1 MTTTD
6 AGYRI
11 AEVARRSGF
20 TTATLRYYEEAGLM
34 PPAKRAPSG
43 YRVYDDRAID
53 RLRFIARAKQLG
65 CSLDE
70 ITDLVEA
77 WDTDRCGPVKHR
89 LRTLVAA
96 KSGGAFARIAD
107 LESFAEDLRM
117 TVDALDGLPIEGP
130 CDDTCGCVTGPPSAS
145 PTTAPPTAET
155 EGRADSAAIACTLGA
170 GEIPTR
176 LGEWRS
182 VLSHASARIPI
193 AGGVRV
199 EFGSDAPLAE
209 LARLANAEHECC
221 RFFRF
226 AITVDA
232 RGVGFEVTAPDG
244 AEELV
249 ATLVGADA

>member
-77 WDTDRCGPVKHR
+77 WDTYRCGPVKHR

-107 LESFAEDLRM
+107 
-117 TVDALDGLPIEGP
+117 
-130 CDDTCGCVTGPPSAS
+130 
-145 PTTAPPTAET
+145 
-155 EGRADSAAIACTLGA
+155 
-170 GEIPTR
+170 
-176 LGEWRS
+176 
-182 VLSHASARIPI
+182 
-193 AGGVRV
+193 GVRV

-244 AEELV
+244 AEELD